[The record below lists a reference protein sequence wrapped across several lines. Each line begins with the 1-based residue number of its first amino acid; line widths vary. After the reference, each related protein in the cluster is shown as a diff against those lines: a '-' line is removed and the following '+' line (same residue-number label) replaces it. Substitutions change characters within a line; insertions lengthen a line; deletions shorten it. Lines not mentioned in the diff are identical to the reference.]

1 MSKLTPL
8 MNQYQQIKNKHKESI
23 LFFRLGDFYEMFDDD
38 AKTASKVLRLT
49 LTSRQ
54 NVPMCGVPYHSYK
67 YYVARLIK
75 EGFTV
80 AICEQMEDPSKSKGL
95 VKREVIRVI
104 TSGTVLEENLLEAK
118 INNFLCAI
126 YPVRSGT
133 SCYDISNGVYP
144 SEKSFAVA
152 FIDVSTGDFYNLS
165 ISDDQHYRKLNMYL
179 AKYTP
184 SEIILPKSEQE
195 NTNLIKIIKKE
206 KTVLTFM
213 DDINFSP
220 EIAGDTLLKFK
231 ITDAENDRSD
241 HRESPREESLW
252 DKNIKIVCSAV
263 ISYIEKTQPDVLT
276 NVKKIRKITDNDFMS
291 LDELVIKNLELV
303 GGISSGNRTGS
314 LFEIMDKTVTA
325 MGARL
330 LRKSILEPLLD
341 IKNVSFRQDA
351 VEFFITNGLLRLE
364 IREILKNCQDIERLL
379 SRISAQTAN
388 GRDLVALKKS
398 LMVIPLIK
406 NKISE
411 AIKSSDFLG
420 SSEIIKN
427 YFSDLKTVD
436 GVVSTIEKSI
446 VNEPPAT
453 VKEGGLIKAG
463 YNGDLDEL
471 KFISKNAKDWIAK
484 FESEEKQRTQ
494 IQSLKVRFNSV
505 FGYFIEITKAN
516 LDKTPQDYIRK
527 QTIANGER
535 FITEALKQKESMIF
549 GAEEKIS
556 ALEYEIFL
564 KIRQEIMRD
573 IEIIQTNA
581 KAISGIDM
589 FSSLAELAS
598 ENRYIRP
605 SVNSSSIIKITDGRH
620 PVIEKILGGQFVP
633 NDILLDN
640 EKRIAII
647 TGPNM
652 SGKST
657 YLRQTALII
666 IMAQMGSFVPAKEA
680 EIGIVDAIFTRIG
693 ASDRLTQGESTFMVE
708 MKEVS
713 NILDNATKKSF
724 ILLDE
729 VGRGTSTFDGLSI
742 AWATIEYLKPLGAK
756 VLFAT
761 HYFEL
766 TELADI
772 HGEIINL
779 SVAVKEW
786 KEDVLFLHKIIDGS
800 ADKSYGIHVAKI
812 AGLPKKVIDRSEELL
827 AFFEKNYNKK
837 NSRQQELFIPPDEK
851 ILTKSPILDEIEK
864 TNPDELKPLDALKKI
879 YEWKKKL

>member
-1 MSKLTPL
+1 MDFLLKFEKPFFMSKLTPL
-8 MNQYQQIKNKHKESI
+8 MNQYHLIKDKHKNSI

-54 NVPMCGVPYHSYK
+54 NVPMCGIPYHSYK
-67 YYVARLIK
+67 YYVARLIR
-75 EGFTV
+75 EGFSV

-95 VKREVIRVI
+95 VKREVVRVI

-126 YPVRSGT
+126 YPYNSG
-133 SCYDISNGVYP
+133 
-144 SEKSFAVA
+144 FAVA

-165 ISDDQHYRKLNMYL
+165 ISDDRNLRKLNMQL
-179 AKYTP
+179 SKYTP

-195 NTNLIKIIKKE
+195 NTNLIKTIKKE
-206 KTVLTFM
+206 KTTLTFI
-213 DDINFSP
+213 DNINFSP
-220 EIAGDTLLKFK
+220 EIAEDTSLKFQFS
-231 ITDAENDRSD
+231 DMENDR
-241 HRESPREESLW
+241 RESLLDENTR
-252 DKNIKIVCSAV
+252 IVCSAI
-263 ISYIEKTQPDVLT
+263 ISYLKKTQQDVLA
-276 NVKKIRKITDNDFMS
+276 NVQKIRKITGNDFMT
-291 LDELVIKNLELV
+291 LDELAIKNLELV
-303 GGISSGNRTGS
+303 EGISSGSRTGS
-314 LFEIMDKTVTA
+314 LFEIMDKTVTS

-341 IKNVSFRQDA
+341 IKNISERQDA
-351 VEFFITNGLLRLE
+351 IEFFIINGLLRME
-364 IREILKNCQDIERLL
+364 IREILQNCQDIERLL

-398 LMVIPLIK
+398 LMVIPQIK
-406 NKISE
+406 SKISE
-411 AIKSSDFLG
+411 TIKSSDFLG

-436 GVVSTIEKSI
+436 EVVNLIEKSI

-453 VKEGGLIKAG
+453 IKEGGLIKTG
-463 YNGDLDEL
+463 YNSDLDEL

-484 FESEEKQRTQ
+484 FETDEKQRTQ
-494 IQSLKVRFNSV
+494 IQSLKVRYNSV

-516 LDKTPQDYIRK
+516 LDKVPPDYIRK

-535 FITEALKQKESMIF
+535 FITEALKQKEAMIF
-549 GAEEKIS
+549 GAEEKRA

-564 KIRQEIMRD
+564 KIRQEIMQD
-573 IEIIQTNA
+573 IEVIQTNA
-581 KAISGIDM
+581 KAIAGIDM

-605 SVNSSSIIKITDGRH
+605 SVNSTSTIKITDGRH
-620 PVIEKILGGQFVP
+620 PVIEKILGEQFVP

-657 YLRQTALII
+657 YLRQAALII
-666 IMAQMGSFVPAKEA
+666 IMSQMGSFVPAKEA
-680 EIGIVDAIFTRIG
+680 EIGIVDSIFTRIG
-693 ASDRLTQGESTFMVE
+693 ASDRLTAGESTFMVE

-713 NILDNATKKSF
+713 NILGNATKKSF

-742 AWATIEYLKPLGAK
+742 AWATIEYLRPLGAK

-772 HGEIINL
+772 YDGERINL

-786 KEDVLFLHKIIDGS
+786 KNDVLFLHKIVEGC

-837 NSRQQELFIPPDEK
+837 NPRQPELFIPPDEK
-851 ILTKSPILDEIEK
+851 ILTKSPVLDEIEK
-864 TNPDELKPLDALKKI
+864 TEPDEMKPLDALQKI
-879 YEWKKKL
+879 YEWKRRISEQH